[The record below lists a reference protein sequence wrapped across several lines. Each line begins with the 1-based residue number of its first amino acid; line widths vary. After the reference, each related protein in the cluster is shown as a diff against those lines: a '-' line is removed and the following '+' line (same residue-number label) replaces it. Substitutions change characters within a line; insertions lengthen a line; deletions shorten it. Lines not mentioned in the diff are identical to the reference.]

1 MEYVNAYFMN
11 FRTALYGGI
20 RPDVPGHG
28 GEECAAYLPT
38 NMKLLD
44 TGIAVLLMIPYF
56 TYAIKTYTLP
66 TNIKKRENNVV
77 QRILLVTLCVVM
89 GIQIGF
95 KISAKSLLYILNPCY
110 LMTAVEIY
118 LLSTTPSKF
127 SVAMLR
133 MLIHHVYGAAVAMLF
148 PEVGPT
154 DIFGRMTAYWVQHI
168 LIFFVVPPYLLYYW
182 GIDCL
187 EPTTE
192 FAWAIFSG
200 IYFGIHQLFILQ
212 PLAMVSHVNL
222 NFILCP
228 ARLDPFKG
236 PYYRLAAVFH
246 QMLCL
251 LFCGKVYSI
260 ILKLVIRKRKTD

>member
-1 MEYVNAYFMN
+1 
-11 FRTALYGGI
+11 
-20 RPDVPGHG
+20 
-28 GEECAAYLPT
+28 
-38 NMKLLD
+38 
-44 TGIAVLLMIPYF
+44 
-56 TYAIKTYTLP
+56 
-66 TNIKKRENNVV
+66 
-77 QRILLVTLCVVM
+77 
-89 GIQIGF
+89 
-95 KISAKSLLYILNPCY
+95 
-110 LMTAVEIY
+110 
-118 LLSTTPSKF
+118 
-127 SVAMLR
+127 
-133 MLIHHVYGAAVAMLF
+133 
-148 PEVGPT
+148 
-154 DIFGRMTAYWVQHI
+154 MTAYWVQHI

-182 GIDCL
+182 GMWLLGYHWYVMRVHITIIPCPGIDCL